1 MQENRHIYIGTVVE
15 GDGIAAR
22 DYDMPT
28 ANLSFHDEIRLDT
41 GVYAAVIT
49 YNETPYEGVVCY
61 GVGNPKKFEAHLFG
75 FNGELV
81 GEKLSV
87 ELIEK
92 VSELIPWQSKER
104 MRQKIFHDI
113 ELVKASLAKHL

>member
-1 MQENRHIYIGTVVE
+1 MQETRHIYTGTVVR
-15 GDGIAAR
+15 GDGIASR

-28 ANLSFHDEIRLDT
+28 ANLEFHDEIDLDT

-49 YNETPYEGVVCY
+49 YNNTPFEGVVCY
-61 GVGNPKKFEAHLFG
+61 GVGLPRKFEAHLFD
-75 FNGELV
+75 FTGELL
-81 GEKLSV
+81 GETLSV

-92 VSELIPWQSKER
+92 VSELIPWQSKDR

-113 ELVKASLAKHL
+113 ELVRASLRKHL